1 MKVTGLFGYKNLD
14 LNEVLLLRLQLGHQL
29 DGGVVLAAS
38 LVLTP
43 APSGP
48 AEPQGPG
55 EVLHHPR
62 QSEAATTKT
71 RQRSVMLTK
80 A

>member
-1 MKVTGLFGYKNLD
+1 MKATCLVWLQNLD
-14 LNEVLLLRLQLGHQL
+14 LDKVLLLRLQLGHQL

-43 APSGP
+43 APAGP

-71 RQRSVMLTK
+71 RQRSVILTK